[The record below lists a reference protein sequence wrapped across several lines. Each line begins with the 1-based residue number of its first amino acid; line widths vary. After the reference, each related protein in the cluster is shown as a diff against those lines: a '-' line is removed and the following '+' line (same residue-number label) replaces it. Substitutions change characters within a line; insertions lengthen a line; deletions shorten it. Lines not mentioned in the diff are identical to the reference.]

1 MDKKNNNG
9 EKMIKENKNAKCP
22 ICKRF
27 IKTIKGKDNS
37 IVFQKH
43 IGVGHFPYRGRGRG
57 SGYKC
62 ISSFAPLDTNFKEWI
77 EAQNRIVKILYKVE
91 NRYKLSLLEERA

>member
-1 MDKKNNNG
+1 MNNNLG

-43 IGVGHFPYRGRGRG
+43 IGVGHFQYQGRGKGR
-57 SGYKC
+57 GYKC
-62 ISSFAPLDTNFKEWI
+62 IGSFEPLETNFKEVI
-77 EAQNRIVKILYKVE
+77 KAQNRIAKHFFKVE